1 MPLPFPLPVSLPI
14 PLSVALPFSILLP
27 VSFPIPL
34 SVPLLLPLPLP
45 VSIPISLPIPLST
58 SLPTPSSLSVSLPTT
73 FLSSP
78 FMVRHIL
85 IQFHFHASR
94 RRWRLFVEDE
104 SLVGEE
110 RRWRGRHRRDGVTAE
125 RDGNRRIVF
134 LGNGGIEFGR
144 KWDLRGIVDDD
155 TAFTQSLSC

>member
-14 PLSVALPFSILLP
+14 PLSVSLPFSISLP
-27 VSFPIPL
+27 VSLPVPLSVSLPVPLSVPIPL
-34 SVPLLLPLPLP
+34 S
-45 VSIPISLPIPLST
+45 IPLST
-58 SLPTPSSLSVSLPTT
+58 SLPAPSSLSVSLPTT

-110 RRWRGRHRRDGVTAE
+110 RRWRGRHRRNGVTAE

-155 TAFTQSLSC
+155 TAFTQSLSCFLNK